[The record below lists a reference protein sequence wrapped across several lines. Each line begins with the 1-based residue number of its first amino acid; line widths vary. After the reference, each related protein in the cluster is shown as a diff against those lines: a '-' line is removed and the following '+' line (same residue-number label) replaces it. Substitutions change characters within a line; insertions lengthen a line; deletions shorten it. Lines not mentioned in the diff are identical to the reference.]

1 MLRLC
6 LLFAVSA
13 AATFDDCDDGE
24 PGLKCNWAQAYD
36 DFNELLNCA
45 DLQDEVMLLA
55 SHWEGRF
62 AAMTQLNSH
71 DSINGSLTL
80 DTTVDHGSGQVVR
93 HAYLLKLRYAHN
105 NVDQKILIT
114 GFN

>member
-6 LLFAVSA
+6 LLFAVTA
-13 AATFDDCDDGE
+13 AATFDDYDDGK
-24 PGLKCNWAQAYD
+24 PSLLKCNWAQAYD

-45 DLQDEVMLLA
+45 ELQDEVMLLA

-62 AAMTQLNSH
+62 AAMAE
-71 DSINGSLTL
+71 DGSLTL
-80 DTTVDHGSGQVVR
+80 DAVVNHGSGQVVR
-93 HAYLLKLRYAHN
+93 HAYLLKLRYAHH
-105 NVDQKILIT
+105 NVNQKISIT

>member
-6 LLFAVSA
+6 LLFAVTA
-13 AATFDDCDDGE
+13 AVTFDDYDDGE
-24 PGLKCNWAQAYD
+24 LSLLKCNWAQAYD

-45 DLQDEVMLLA
+45 EVQDEVMLLA

-62 AAMTQLNSH
+62 AAAMQLLDPKYS
-71 DSINGSLTL
+71 SLTL
-80 DTTVDHGSGQVVR
+80 DATVDHDSGQVVR

-105 NVDQKILIT
+105 NFDQ
-114 GFN
+114 

>member
-6 LLFAVSA
+6 LLFAVTA
-13 AATFDDCDDGE
+13 AVTFDDYDDGE
-24 PGLKCNWAQAYD
+24 PSLLKCNWAQAYD

-45 DLQDEVMLLA
+45 ELQDEVMLLA

-62 AAMTQLNSH
+62 AAMAEFGTDQY
-71 DSINGSLTL
+71 DSLTL
-80 DTTVDHGSGQVVR
+80 DATVDHDSGQLVR
-93 HAYLLKLRYAHN
+93 QTYLLKLRYAHD
-105 NVDQKILIT
+105 NVDQEILIT

>member
-13 AATFDDCDDGE
+13 AATFDDYDDSK
-24 PGLKCNWAQAYD
+24 PSLLNCNWAQAYD

-45 DLQDEVMLLA
+45 EVQDEVMLLA

-62 AAMTQLNSH
+62 AALPQYSQY
-71 DSINGSLTL
+71 DSLALEGL
-80 DTTVDHGSGQVVR
+80 VDHDSGQVVR
-93 HAYLLKLRYAHN
+93 HAFLLKLQYARN
-105 NVDQKILIT
+105 NLDQQILIT

>member
-6 LLFAVSA
+6 LLFAVIA
-13 AATFDDCDDGE
+13 AATFDDYDDGE
-24 PGLKCNWAQAYD
+24 PSLLKCNWAQAYD

-45 DLQDEVMLLA
+45 ELQDEVMLLA

-62 AAMTQLNSH
+62 AAMTQLSV
-71 DSINGSLTL
+71 IGSLTL
-80 DTTVDHGSGQVVR
+80 DAAVDHDSGQVVR
-93 HAYLLKLRYAHN
+93 HAYLLKLRYARN
-105 NVDQKILIT
+105 NLDQQILIT

>member
-6 LLFAVSA
+6 LLLVVAA
-13 AATFDDCDDGE
+13 AATFDDYDDGE
-24 PGLKCNWAQAYD
+24 PSLLKCNWAQAYD

-45 DLQDEVMLLA
+45 ELQDEVMLLA

-62 AAMTQLNSH
+62 AATMQVPY
-71 DSINGSLTL
+71 DSKYGSLTL
-80 DTTVDHGSGQVVR
+80 DATVYHDSGEEVRHGS
-93 HAYLLKLRYAHN
+93 LLKLRYEHN
-105 NVDQKILIT
+105 NVDQQILIT